1 MGKQLHRDL
10 LTFSIFLFWSPFQ
23 ELVLMQVDY
32 ELNTAGNLEILD
44 RYGKEYFMSNLSLLL
59 QWSPYSTEAELLKQV
74 STF

>member
-1 MGKQLHRDL
+1 
-10 LTFSIFLFWSPFQ
+10 
-23 ELVLMQVDY
+23 MQVDY

-74 STF
+74 SNF